1 MNKQQFAR
9 LYLQG
14 LLLQA
19 DKTDSRSRFR
29 RGFVL
34 LLLFFFFFCCL
45 AQRESIF
52 DRRAKI
58 T

>member
-34 LLLFFFFFCCL
+34 LLPFCFCFFVVWHNV
-45 AQRESIF
+45 
-52 DRRAKI
+52 RAFLTAELK
-58 T
+58 